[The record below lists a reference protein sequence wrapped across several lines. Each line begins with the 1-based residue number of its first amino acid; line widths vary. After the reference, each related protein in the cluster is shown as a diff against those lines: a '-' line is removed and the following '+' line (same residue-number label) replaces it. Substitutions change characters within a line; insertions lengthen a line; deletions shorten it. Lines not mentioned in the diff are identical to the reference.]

1 MKSKLAFLV
10 GVGVGYLLAT
20 EVGRENVEKAKSWAR
35 TSWDNPNVQKT
46 VRDVE
51 ERVTRIVR
59 EQGAQLT
66 GKVSAAVKEASA
78 RATGRSDAS
87 E

>member
-1 MKSKLAFLV
+1 MKSTLTFLV

-20 EVGRENVEKAKSWAR
+20 EQGRETIGKAQTWAR
-35 TSWDNPNVQKT
+35 TSWENPNVQKT

-59 EQGAQLT
+59 EQGPQL
-66 GKVSAAVKEASA
+66 GEKVSAAVKEAGA
-78 RATGRSDAS
+78 RARGRSDDS
-87 E
+87 D